1 MMKRVGNFTQEE
13 LNAFS
18 ETVEKEIVEDP
29 RDLTSKIIQNED
41 GDYLCPLCKKP
52 YKHRTSVYTHLK
64 NDCGKTPQYYC
75 TYCDFSAKFHH
86 VLARHKLTRSH
97 KKREM
102 ALETLRKTLL

>member
-1 MMKRVGNFTQEE
+1 Y
-13 LNAFS
+13 AFLS
-18 ETVEKEIVEDP
+18 DP
-29 RDLTSKIIQNED
+29 NRDLTSKIIQNED